1 MEQYTINKL
10 GVIKI
15 DGVVVDESNT
25 TSTVYQRHEQL
36 LRSGIGPTPV
46 TEIELEV
53 EIGIEKLK
61 KRYSLLISAI
71 PGMQEGIERVAFGEG
86 PMPQELVDER
96 AKLLQLYEDE
106 KINLLNLL
114 NPNKK

>member
-1 MEQYTINKL
+1 MEYTINKL

-15 DGVVVDESNT
+15 DGVVVDESDT
-25 TSTVYQRHEQL
+25 TSVVYQRHEEL
-36 LRSGIGPTPV
+36 LRSGLGPTPI
-46 TEIELEV
+46 TDLELEV

-61 KRYSLLISAI
+61 KRYSILISAI
-71 PGMQEGIERVAFGEG
+71 PGMQEGIEKVAFGEG

-106 KINLLNLL
+106 KTNLLNLIS
-114 NPNKK
+114 PSKK

>member
-1 MEQYTINKL
+1 MEYTINKL

-15 DGVVVDESNT
+15 DGVVVDESDT
-25 TSTVYQRHEQL
+25 TSAVYQRHEEL
-36 LRSGIGPTPV
+36 LRSGLGPTPI

-53 EIGIEKLK
+53 EIGLEKLK
-61 KRYSLLISAI
+61 KRYSILISAI
-71 PGMQEGIERVAFGEG
+71 PGMQEGIEKVAFGEG

-106 KINLLNLL
+106 KTNLLNLIS
-114 NPNKK
+114 PSKK

>member
-1 MEQYTINKL
+1 MEYTINKL

-15 DGVVVDESNT
+15 DGVVVDESDT

-36 LRSGIGPTPV
+36 LRSGLGPTPI
-46 TEIELEV
+46 TDLELEV

-61 KRYSLLISAI
+61 KRYSILISAI
-71 PGMQEGIERVAFGEG
+71 PGMQEGIEKVAFGEG

-106 KINLLNLL
+106 KTNLLNLISL
-114 NPNKK
+114 SKK

>member
-1 MEQYTINKL
+1 MEYTINKL

-15 DGVVVDESNT
+15 DGVVVDESDT
-25 TSTVYQRHEQL
+25 TSVVYQRHEEL
-36 LRSGIGPTPV
+36 LRSGLGPTPV
-46 TEIELEV
+46 TDLELEV

-61 KRYSLLISAI
+61 KRYSILISAI
-71 PGMQEGIERVAFGEG
+71 PGMQEGIEKVAFGEG

-106 KINLLNLL
+106 KTNLLNLIS
-114 NPNKK
+114 PSKK

>member
-15 DGVVVDESNT
+15 DGVVVDESDT

-53 EIGIEKLK
+53 EIGIANLK

-71 PGMQEGIERVAFGEG
+71 PGMQEGIEKVAFGG
-86 PMPQELVDER
+86 LMPQELIDER

-106 KINLLNLL
+106 KTNLLSLL
-114 NPNKK
+114 NPKK